1 MQAFNEW
8 VNQFKIFV
16 QQKGKV
22 KPNKHRAYGYQPP
35 KHIWASVQD
44 GIRYFKM
51 MVGKPPKKSSP
62 KIQQELGLNK
72 DATWQTKKGEGEKL
86 RDND

>member
-1 MQAFNEW
+1 
-8 VNQFKIFV
+8 
-16 QQKGKV
+16 
-22 KPNKHRAYGYQPP
+22 
-35 KHIWASVQD
+35 
-44 GIRYFKM
+44 M

-72 DATWQTKKGEGEKL
+72 DATWHTKKGEGEKL